1 MKRGG
6 AEDFDSGEDFSDGS
20 VEATEDLS
28 GFEADPQD
36 GDIQESLSE
45 TTPAADATV
54 HMTIGIAGVLAEAE
68 DGSVMADRD
77 VTVKDIDGNGIL
89 TYDEALTAAHNAY
102 FAGGAEAG
110 YASTDSEYGLM
121 LTKLWGNSTG
131 SCGYWQ
137 NDNANNS
144 LDDPVNAGDYLTA
157 FVYKNASFTDGDAYN
172 LSLIHI

>member
-68 DGSVMADRD
+68 DGRQGCHS
-77 VTVKDIDGNGIL
+77 K
-89 TYDEALTAAHNAY
+89 
-102 FAGGAEAG
+102 G
-110 YASTDSEYGLM
+110 Y
-121 LTKLWGNSTG
+121 
-131 SCGYWQ
+131 
-137 NDNANNS
+137 
-144 LDDPVNAGDYLTA
+144 
-157 FVYKNASFTDGDAYN
+157 
-172 LSLIHI
+172 